1 MTLDEAI
8 THLNTRGFLVHNL
21 YQREDGCWRA
31 SLRQLE
37 GDGSWFPDFA
47 EGDTILEA
55 LLEAIARVIDREP
68 HTPAESTSAPGPRR
82 RTRLDLAITFLRKDG
97 ILGPDDDYETILAK
111 IRSGHSLIDYLG
123 FGPKPPPIKRR
134 I

>member
-8 THLNTRGFLVHNL
+8 LHLNTRGFLVHNL

-68 HTPAESTSAPGPRR
+68 HTPAEPTPAPGPRR

-97 ILGPDDDYETILAK
+97 ILGPDDDYETTLAK

-134 I
+134 V